1 VEEEGEL
8 VNEEFQESK
17 FLKEEFR
24 HEDFKDP
31 SQGFVDWDSLPAY
44 DDDISDEDPK
54 ERALPS
60 DLEEE
65 YEEDGFPPMFSGLY
79 YKEDNIWEDEGPTDG
94 IADYNEVDEDLP
106 SVDPNFNDEN

>member
-1 VEEEGEL
+1 
-8 VNEEFQESK
+8 
-17 FLKEEFR
+17 
-24 HEDFKDP
+24 
-31 SQGFVDWDSLPAY
+31 VDWDSPPAY

-79 YKEDNIWEDEGPTDG
+79 HEEDNIWEDEGPTG
-94 IADYNEVDEDLP
+94 
-106 SVDPNFNDEN
+106 